1 MLFYLHHKGK
11 YMKSADAKKMDKLRE
26 YSGYP
31 AKVSTKT
38 PLESSEEY
46 LTKSLFQLQKAA
58 KSFASL
64 TIDQR
69 IDLVK
74 KIQKGFLEVA
84 ERSVEAGCMAK
95 GINIGSTAEAEE
107 WATGPWG
114 IVRQLRLIS
123 ESLRALQM
131 TGNTNIGKV
140 SSTAKGNLSV
150 RVFPNNA
157 IDSTLHKDVTVDVYM
172 QPHVTEKS
180 LDATRASFYKNPDH
194 QGKVVLVLGAGNI
207 AAIGVMD
214 VLTKMFN
221 EGKVC
226 LLKMNPVNAYL
237 GPFIEEAFKEAI
249 DKHYF
254 AVVYGGAEVGR
265 HLVYHPNVDEVHLT
279 GSDKTFDQIVWGA
292 PGPNQSERKLNREPL
307 LKKPI
312 TSELGNISPIIV
324 IPGPYKDKEIAFQA
338 EAIAAAMTMNASFF
352 CNSAKMMVMPEGWS
366 GTGQF
371 MQAIQKAC
379 AAVELRQA
387 YYPGAEDRWKLL
399 TEGRKNV
406 MQFGIPKKGELPWT
420 FLTNLN
426 THNGDEI
433 LFHEE
438 PFCSILSEVRV
449 GSEDPIDFIEKAIN
463 FVNNQLWG
471 TLNATI
477 IVHPSTLK
485 DPVVSAMF
493 EKAIIDLEYGTVAV
507 NTFPGISFVFAS
519 PPWGAYPNST
529 STNIQSGNGFV
540 HNTFMLEGIEKS
552 VIRAP
557 LSIFPKPAFLTGHRT
572 AQTVMQR
579 IVAMEEN
586 ASWTKVPGIVWAAM
600 QG

>member
-1 MLFYLHHKGK
+1 MK
-11 YMKSADAKKMDKLRE
+11 YADAKKMDKLRE

-31 AKVSTKT
+31 AKTSSKT
-38 PLESSEEY
+38 PMDSSEEY
-46 LTKSLFQLQKAA
+46 MNKTLLQLQKAA
-58 KSFASL
+58 KDFASL

-69 IDLVK
+69 INLVR

-84 ERSVEAGCMAK
+84 KRSVEAGCLAK
-95 GINIGSTAEAEE
+95 GIKIGSTAEAEE

-114 IVRQLRLIS
+114 IVRQLRLIG
-123 ESLRALQM
+123 ESLHAIQK
-131 TGNTNIGKV
+131 TGNTKLGKV
-140 SSTAKGNLSV
+140 SSTAKGNLAV

-157 IDSTLHKDVTVDVYM
+157 IDSMLHKDVTVDVYM
-172 QPHVTEKS
+172 QSHVTEKS
-180 LDATRASFYKNPDH
+180 LETSRANFYKNPDH

-226 LLKMNPVNAYL
+226 LLKMNPVNAYM

-249 DKHYF
+249 DRHYF

-279 GSDKTFDQIVWGA
+279 GSDKTYDQIVWGA

-324 IPGPYKDKEIAFQA
+324 IPGPYTEKEIAFQA

-371 MQAIQKAC
+371 MQAVQKAC

-387 YYPGAEDRWKLL
+387 YYPGAEDRWHSL
-399 TEGRKNV
+399 TLDRTNV
-406 MQFGIPKKGELPWT
+406 MQFGTPQTGELPWT
-420 FLTNLN
+420 FITDLDAQNY
-426 THNGDEI
+426 DEI
-433 LFHEE
+433 LFREE
-438 PFCSILSEVRV
+438 PFCSILSEVKV
-449 GSEDPIDFIEKAIN
+449 GSQDSIDFIGKAVN
-463 FVNNQLWG
+463 FVNSQLWG

-477 IVHPSTLK
+477 VVHPSTLK
-485 DPVVSAMF
+485 DPVVSAAF
-493 EKAIIDLEYGTVAV
+493 EQAIIDLKYGTVAV
-507 NTFPGISFVFAS
+507 NTFPGISFVYAS

-579 IVAMEEN
+579 IVAMEED
-586 ASWTKVPGIVWAAM
+586 ASWAKVPGIVWAAL